1 MYRNKLVCDNMHFSH
16 NFFCF
21 ETINHA
27 SPGSCG
33 HHMCM
38 VHTSR
43 GRGFNFFV
51 IIYVK
56 KGCQVPAPSPS
67 APFYG
72 AQHIFIILPGK
83 IISKSVHRFG
93 TTAGVTVNFFVLYD
107 VPIVLYYQLFR
118 KQLLAILTFKNMEL
132 MDCGFRYL

>member
-1 MYRNKLVCDNMHFSH
+1 MQALAVADIICVW
-16 NFFCF
+16 C
-21 ETINHA
+21 TL
-27 SPGSCG
+27 
-33 HHMCM
+33 
-38 VHTSR
+38 R
-43 GRGFNFFV
+43 GAGDLIFFV

-93 TTAGVTVNFFVLYD
+93 TTVNFFVLYD